1 MRKPDRGKVVR
12 LEDLPNVGKA
22 VAADLRR
29 INITRPQDLAGEDPL
44 KLFRKLQEVTGTRQD
59 PCMLDTFMAVIH
71 FMDSGEALPWW
82 KFTKK
87 RKQQYQLL
95 LEKQ

>member
-1 MRKPDRGKVVR
+1 MRNLDREKVVR

-29 INITRPQDLAGEDPL
+29 ININSPQDLAGEDPL
-44 KLFRKLQEVTGTRQD
+44 KLFGKLQEVTGTRQD

-71 FMDSGEALPWW
+71 FMNSGEALPWW
-82 KFTKK
+82 KFTEK
-87 RKQQYQLL
+87 RKQKYSLP
-95 LEKQ
+95 LEK